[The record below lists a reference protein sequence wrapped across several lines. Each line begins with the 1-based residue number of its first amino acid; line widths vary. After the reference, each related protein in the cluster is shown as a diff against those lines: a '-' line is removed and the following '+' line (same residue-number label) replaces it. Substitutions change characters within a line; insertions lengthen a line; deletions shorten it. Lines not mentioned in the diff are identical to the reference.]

1 MAKKNYAAEHDSN
14 MLWIDLEMTGLDP
27 VKDRILEV
35 AMIATDKDLEIIA
48 RSPTWVLSCPAEVLN
63 GMDNWNRKTHGKSGL
78 LAEVR
83 ASRLTLEQAQKEAM
97 IFAGKWAVRGR
108 SPMCGSTI
116 CQDRRF
122 LSQWMPELESY
133 FHYRNFDVSAFK
145 LAAVFFKPELVIF
158 EDRNS
163 DHRAASDIE
172 DSIVEMRHYRK
183 TMLSS

>member
-27 VKDRILEV
+27 DKDRIIEMAL
-35 AMIATDKDLEIIA
+35 IATDKELKILA
-48 RSPTWVLSCPAEVLN
+48 HSPSWVISCPGKILDE
-63 GMDNWNRKTHGKSGL
+63 MDNWNRKTHGKSGL

-83 ASRLTLEQAQKEAM
+83 ESRLTAGQAQQHALT
-97 IFAGKWAVRGR
+97 FARKWAIKGR

-122 LSQWMPELESY
+122 LSKWMPDLENY

-145 LAAVFFKPELVIF
+145 LGAVFFKPELVIY
-158 EDRNS
+158 EDRDS
-163 DHRAASDIE
+163 DHRAVSDIE
-172 DSIVEMRHYRK
+172 DSIAEMRHYRK
-183 TMLSS
+183 AMLSP